1 MVNKR
6 TIKRRIKE
14 VIEEQSTPLPTERK
28 KTKSV
33 GPSLTSKWRTV
44 VVTPPRTTKG
54 KKAKTPKK

>member
-6 TIKRRIKE
+6 MIKRTIKE
-14 VIEEQSTPLPTERK
+14 VIEEQITPSPRAKK

-33 GPSLTSKWRTV
+33 GPSV
-44 VVTPPRTTKG
+44 VVTPPRTTMG